1 MSTFLKSFLNWMQ
14 RVEERQN
21 RITALNV
28 GVFIIKNRQQLDKSN
43 KIDWEERSKKLAH
56 ESGAT
61 NSGVWFTDTHY
72 NSLTTDSRK
81 KWIEYLKDEDNYNK
95 FLEAMAAENGL
106 QVYIYNNKVYE
117 LNESNRDSERLI
129 YSI

>member
-1 MSTFLKSFLNWMQ
+1 MYIFLKSFSNWMQ
-14 RVEERQN
+14 KVVKGQDK
-21 RITALNV
+21 ITANDT
-28 GVFIIKNRQQLDKSN
+28 GVFIVKYRNGN
-43 KIDWEERSKKLAH
+43 IDWEERNKKSAF
-56 ESGAT
+56 ESGAI
-61 NSGVWFTDTHY
+61 NSGIWFTDTKY
-72 NSLTTDSRK
+72 NTLDNENKK
-81 KWIEYLKDEDNYNK
+81 KWIEYLKDEDNCNK